1 MRTVNQSTPAAVST
15 STAFTPSNI
24 RSASRGSRVSL
35 KFRIHRGLTPTPR
48 AVIVG
53 TRRSGAGKDR
63 ATCGRARCDEH
74 SNGWRWGCSWP
85 WARRV
90 SRWCAQ
96 AGDPAVITG
105 VVTSGAG
112 PEAGVWV
119 IAETGDLPTKFRKI
133 VVTDDDGR
141 FLLPELPEA
150 SYSVWVRGYGLV
162 DSTPVNG
169 RARVRTCALTAAV
182 AQTPQEAAAVYPA
195 AHWLSLIDVPEADEF
210 PGTGPDGNGISEQLR
225 TRDEYLYNV
234 KACLRCHQ
242 VGGEFTRG
250 HPNAE
255 EYDSA
260 PTLGTRGCGWGSAGP
275 R

>member
-1 MRTVNQSTPAAVST
+1 MRRRLGRLAVGMLLATGAAVL
-15 STAFTPSNI
+15 ALVAQEND
-24 RSASRGSRVSL
+24 SA
-35 KFRIHRGLTPTPR
+35 
-48 AVIVG
+48 A
-53 TRRSGAGKDR
+53 
-63 ATCGRARCDEH
+63 
-74 SNGWRWGCSWP
+74 
-85 WARRV
+85 
-90 SRWCAQ
+90 
-96 AGDPAVITG
+96 ITG
-105 VVTSGAG
+105 AVSSGSG

-133 VVTDDDGR
+133 VVTGDDGR

-162 DSTPVNG
+162 DSTPVTAVPG
-169 RARVRTCALTAAV
+169 QDLRLTAVA

-195 AHWLSLIDVPEADEF
+195 AYWLSLIEVPEAGEF
-210 PGTGPDGNGISEQLR
+210 PGTGPEGNGISEELR

-250 HPNAE
+250 HPDGLDH
-255 EYDSA
+255 DSA
-260 PTLGTRGCGWGSAGP
+260 ADAWDARVRMGQRGAEMSMWMSRFGRERGL